1 MFFSNAIT
9 AKRVARSLTVESYAA
24 QHNAVQGDF
33 RRGLLHNH
41 CATRGPAVPTDSNHR
56 QGIARHGRTVTPNLS
71 KNAKKSKRFIETV
84 RLAVQT
90 RDPTWYYENSWM
102 RLACADLCRPSLQ
115 SFFWS
120 PFDGWKEKQN
130 ICWNELNLKCLQDF
144 AGLIVDEQYPE
155 ICSTISTSVQNV
167 QKHFVFFKDVK
178 FSSWSGEITTTYS
191 PSSSFSVSVRQVSV
205 AFVST
210 NSTNVA
216 LSPTW
221 PLHYVYIWSDKG
233 HRWSPGW
240 WDGVVTHWVFFKFF
254 FVWNGHVMHDGIL
267 ANSKTLF

>member
-1 MFFSNAIT
+1 MGGKHGKHLDKWKI
-9 AKRVARSLTVESYAA
+9 
-24 QHNAVQGDF
+24 
-33 RRGLLHNH
+33 
-41 CATRGPAVPTDSNHR
+41 AT
-56 QGIARHGRTVTPNLS
+56 L
-71 KNAKKSKRFIETV
+71 
-84 RLAVQT
+84 LAVCSKTTFGILRQCLFFLFIVFCQLPRWSPRWPGADVAT
-90 RDPTWYYENSWM
+90 FVLISLQPLGSIFK
-102 RLACADLCRPSLQ
+102 LFFACADLCRPSLQ

-130 ICWNELNLKCLQDF
+130 ICWNELNLKCLQGF

-167 QKHFVFFKDVK
+167 QKHFVFFNDVK

-240 WDGVVTHWVFFKFF
+240 WDGVVTH
-254 FVWNGHVMHDGIL
+254 
-267 ANSKTLF
+267 